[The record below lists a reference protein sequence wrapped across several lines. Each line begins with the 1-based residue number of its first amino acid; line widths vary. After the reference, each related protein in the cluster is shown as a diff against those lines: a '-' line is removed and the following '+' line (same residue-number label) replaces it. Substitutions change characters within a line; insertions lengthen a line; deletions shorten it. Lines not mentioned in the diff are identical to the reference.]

1 MESTMTRFL
10 HSALAITFLATVP
23 VAVLAQST
31 DIDTWF
37 ERMLA
42 KKNAGYEGV
51 QDMTRKTE
59 MMGTSTFEYYEKTS
73 AIELD
78 NGQTVYVMRMVPPS
92 EMAERRSGGNGM
104 SSATPGELQQA
115 ADAIEMAGMQMDQG
129 MRSEMSA
136 TGVPGGI
143 GTMLMS
149 PPPDQPWLSA
159 NPRDMTSMYAMM
171 LRAGAES
178 KTELPAEKA
187 SAGADYARNA
197 QQIKEQTKFL
207 GYSEFRGRRVGELGA
222 DNLDFSES
230 SGPQQVSCDSM
241 RMLVDAEEYVPL
253 LFRMNCAVTEGRE
266 TRQMSIERED
276 RDFRNVPGCGAM
288 YEPFS
293 SVMRIGGAMT
303 PEQEAELAQAS
314 KQLEELEAQMA
325 SMPASQRRMMESMM
339 GPQLEMIRN
348 MASGGGIEMEQKTL
362 ELRCNT
368 GLPDPTEVSQ
378 AMFGTPAAG
387 GIAATGVLPRAPSG
401 GAPADEAAM
410 SGLAKSDLTAD
421 YLRGDWCTEEVQ
433 ERALY
438 TFEADGSYR
447 VGVVGITITQMD
459 GINYF
464 PDVHSHEDFLNE
476 FQGVGS
482 KSQDRFSVINEGG
495 HARAYTRGNCFK

>member
-1 MESTMTRFL
+1 MESTMTRNL
-10 HSALAITFLATVP
+10 HSALAVTFLVTVP
-23 VAVLAQST
+23 VAVLGQST

-92 EMAERRSGGNGM
+92 EIAERQSGGSAM
-104 SSATPGELQQA
+104 SNATPGELLRA
-115 ADAIEMAGMQMDQG
+115 ADTIEQAGIQMEQGMQ
-129 MRSEMSA
+129 SEMSS
-136 TGVPGGI
+136 TGVPGGL
-143 GTMLMS
+143 GTMLMN

-171 LRAGAES
+171 LRAGAQA
-178 KTELPAEKA
+178 KTELASEKA
-187 SAGADYARNA
+187 NAGADYARNA
-197 QQIKEQTKFL
+197 RQIKEQTKFL

-222 DNLDFSES
+222 DNLDFSET
-230 SGPQQVSCDSM
+230 SGSQQVTCNSM
-241 RMLVDAEEYVPL
+241 RMLVDAEQYVPL
-253 LFRMNCAVTEGRE
+253 LFKMDCTVTDGRE

-276 RDFRNVPGCGAM
+276 RDFRNVSGCGNM

-303 PEQEAELAQAS
+303 PEDEAKLAQAS
-314 KQLEELEAQMA
+314 KQLEEFEAQMA
-325 SMPASQRRMMESMM
+325 GMPASQRQMMESMM

-368 GLPDPTEVSQ
+368 GLPDPMEVSQ
-378 AMFGTPAAG
+378 AMFGGAAPTAAPAA
-387 GIAATGVLPRAPSG
+387 
-401 GAPADEAAM
+401 APAPTAVKGTSTAE
-410 SGLAKSDLTAD
+410 LTTA
-421 YLRGDWCTEEVQ
+421 YLQGFWCTERMQ
-433 ERALY
+433 ERELY
-438 TFEADGSYR
+438 DFAANGSHR
-447 VGVVGITITQMD
+447 VGVVGLTITQMD
-459 GINYF
+459 GINYL
-464 PDVHSHEDFLNE
+464 PDTRSYQSFLDR
-476 FQGVGS
+476 FDGVIEKG
-482 KSQDRFSVINEGG
+482 QDRFTVTLKGG
-495 HARAYTRGNCFK
+495 SKETFLRGNCFE

>member
-1 MESTMTRFL
+1 MESTMTRNL
-10 HSALAITFLATVP
+10 HSALAVTFLVTVP
-23 VAVLAQST
+23 VAVLGQST

-92 EMAERRSGGNGM
+92 EIAERQSGGSAM
-104 SSATPGELQQA
+104 SNATPGELLRA
-115 ADAIEMAGMQMDQG
+115 ADTIEQAGIQMEQGMQ
-129 MRSEMSA
+129 SEMSS
-136 TGVPGGI
+136 TGVPGGL
-143 GTMLMS
+143 GTMLMN

-171 LRAGAES
+171 LRAGAQA
-178 KTELPAEKA
+178 KTELASEKA
-187 SAGADYARNA
+187 NAGADYARNA
-197 QQIKEQTKFL
+197 RQIKEQTKFL

-222 DNLDFSES
+222 DNLDFSET
-230 SGPQQVSCDSM
+230 SGSQQVTCNSM
-241 RMLVDAEEYVPL
+241 RMLVDAEQYVPL
-253 LFRMNCAVTEGRE
+253 LFKMDCTVTDGRE

-276 RDFRNVPGCGAM
+276 RDFRNVSGCGNM

-303 PEQEAELAQAS
+303 PEDEAKLAQAS
-314 KQLEELEAQMA
+314 KQLEEFEAQMA
-325 SMPASQRRMMESMM
+325 GMPASQRQMMESMM

-368 GLPDPTEVSQ
+368 GLPDPMEVSQ
-378 AMFGTPAAG
+378 AMFGGAARTAAPAA
-387 GIAATGVLPRAPSG
+387 
-401 GAPADEAAM
+401 APAPTAVKGTSTAE
-410 SGLAKSDLTAD
+410 LTTA
-421 YLRGDWCTEEVQ
+421 YLQGFWCTERMQ
-433 ERALY
+433 ERELY
-438 TFEADGSYR
+438 DFAANGSHR
-447 VGVVGITITQMD
+447 VGVVGLTITQMD
-459 GINYF
+459 GINYL
-464 PDVHSHEDFLNE
+464 PDTRSYQSFLDR
-476 FQGVGS
+476 FDGVIEKG
-482 KSQDRFSVINEGG
+482 QDRFTVTLKGG
-495 HARAYTRGNCFK
+495 SKETFLRGNCFE

>member
-1 MESTMTRFL
+1 MTRNL
-10 HSALAITFLATVP
+10 HSALAVTFLVTVP
-23 VAVLAQST
+23 VAVLGQST

-92 EMAERRSGGNGM
+92 EIAERQSGGSAM
-104 SSATPGELQQA
+104 SNATPGELLRA
-115 ADAIEMAGMQMDQG
+115 ADTIEQAGIQMEQGMQ
-129 MRSEMSA
+129 SEMSS
-136 TGVPGGI
+136 TGVPGGL
-143 GTMLMS
+143 GTMLMN

-171 LRAGAES
+171 LRAGAQA
-178 KTELPAEKA
+178 KTELASEKA
-187 SAGADYARNA
+187 NAGADYARNA
-197 QQIKEQTKFL
+197 RQIKEQTKFL

-222 DNLDFSES
+222 DNLDFSET
-230 SGPQQVSCDSM
+230 SGSQQVTCNSM
-241 RMLVDAEEYVPL
+241 RMLVDAEQYVPL
-253 LFRMNCAVTEGRE
+253 LFKMDCTVTDGRE

-276 RDFRNVPGCGAM
+276 RDFRNVSGCGNM

-303 PEQEAELAQAS
+303 PEDEAQLAQAS
-314 KQLEELEAQMA
+314 KQLEEFEAQMA
-325 SMPASQRRMMESMM
+325 GMPASQRQMMESMM

-368 GLPDPTEVSQ
+368 GLPDPMEVSQ
-378 AMFGTPAAG
+378 AMFGGAAPTAAPAPAA
-387 GIAATGVLPRAPSG
+387 
-401 GAPADEAAM
+401 APAPTAVKGTSTAE
-410 SGLAKSDLTAD
+410 LTTA
-421 YLRGDWCTEEVQ
+421 YLQGFWCTERMQ
-433 ERALY
+433 ERELY
-438 TFEADGSYR
+438 DFAANGSHR
-447 VGVVGITITQMD
+447 VGVVGLTITQMD
-459 GINYF
+459 GINYL
-464 PDVHSHEDFLNE
+464 PDTRSYQSFLDR
-476 FQGVGS
+476 FDGVIEKG
-482 KSQDRFSVINEGG
+482 QDRFTVTLKGG
-495 HARAYTRGNCFK
+495 SKETFLRGNCFE

>member
-1 MESTMTRFL
+1 MTRNL
-10 HSALAITFLATVP
+10 HSALAVTFLVTVP
-23 VAVLAQST
+23 VAVLGQST

-92 EMAERRSGGNGM
+92 EIAERQSGGSAM
-104 SSATPGELQQA
+104 SNATPGELLRA
-115 ADAIEMAGMQMDQG
+115 ADTIEQAGIQMEQGMQ
-129 MRSEMSA
+129 SEMSS
-136 TGVPGGI
+136 TGVPGGL
-143 GTMLMS
+143 GTMLMN

-171 LRAGAES
+171 LRAGAQA
-178 KTELPAEKA
+178 KTELASEKA
-187 SAGADYARNA
+187 NAGADYARNA
-197 QQIKEQTKFL
+197 RQIKEQTKFL

-222 DNLDFSES
+222 DNLDFSET
-230 SGPQQVSCDSM
+230 SGSQQVTCNSM
-241 RMLVDAEEYVPL
+241 RMLVDAEQYVPL
-253 LFRMNCAVTEGRE
+253 LFKMDCTVTDGRE

-276 RDFRNVPGCGAM
+276 RDFRNVSGCGNM

-303 PEQEAELAQAS
+303 PEDEAKLAQAS
-314 KQLEELEAQMA
+314 KQLEEFEAQMA
-325 SMPASQRRMMESMM
+325 GMPASQRQMMESMM

-368 GLPDPTEVSQ
+368 GLPDPMEVSQ
-378 AMFGTPAAG
+378 AMFGGAAPTAAPAA
-387 GIAATGVLPRAPSG
+387 
-401 GAPADEAAM
+401 APAPTAVKGTSTAE
-410 SGLAKSDLTAD
+410 LTTA
-421 YLRGDWCTEEVQ
+421 YLQGFWCTERMQ
-433 ERALY
+433 ERELY
-438 TFEADGSYR
+438 DFAANGSHR
-447 VGVVGITITQMD
+447 VGVVGLTITQMD
-459 GINYF
+459 GINYL
-464 PDVHSHEDFLNE
+464 PDTRSYQSFLDR
-476 FQGVGS
+476 FDGVIEKG
-482 KSQDRFSVINEGG
+482 QDRFTVTLKGG
-495 HARAYTRGNCFK
+495 SKETFLRGNCFE